1 MTVIAQNLVA
11 SRNATVYGDAMH
23 TLQKLIF
30 IVFGLLLA
38 ATPAF
43 AAITDWQDIGGGRA
57 RLVAMIDA
65 ETNMVRGAIE
75 IELEDGW
82 KTYWREPGS
91 SGIPPQFDFTGS
103 RHFMPGEV
111 GLPAPSWL
119 KVGEEAFAG
128 YRGQTSFYFEGQPLE
143 GADGLIRLDFLAGV
157 CEQICIPAQAVF
169 EIPLE
174 SLKVTDP
181 RARVRV
187 TLARSRLPDAPRPG
201 FRIVAARQEA
211 DGALVVE
218 AELPSGPEPALFIE
232 TPKGLQHRIPEVIET
247 SEGRAVFRA
256 LPLKPGSPAEP
267 GRFRFTLSTGGTS
280 VEEWLEPSF

>member
-1 MTVIAQNLVA
+1 MRKFL
-11 SRNATVYGDAMH
+11 
-23 TLQKLIF
+23 TLF
-30 IVFGLLLA
+30 FVFMAIPLLA
-38 ATPAF
+38 AAPSF

-57 RLVAMIDA
+57 RLVAMLDP
-65 ETNMVRGAIE
+65 ETNLVRGAVE
-75 IELEDGW
+75 IELNEGW

-91 SGIPPQFDFTGS
+91 SGIPPQFNFAGS

-119 KVGEEAFAG
+119 KVGEEVFAG

-143 GADGLIRLDFLAGV
+143 GSDGLIRLDFLAGV

-187 TLARSRLPDAPRPG
+187 TLAHSRLPDAPRPG
-201 FRIVAARQEA
+201 FRILSARQES
-211 DGALVVE
+211 DGALMVE
-218 AELPSGPEPALFIE
+218 AELPQGTEPALFIE
-232 TPKGLQHRIPEVIET
+232 TPKGLQHRAAEVVD
-247 SEGRAVFRA
+247 SANGRIVFRA
-256 LPLKPGSPAEP
+256 QPLKSGTVPEP
-267 GRFRFTLSTGGTS
+267 GRYRFTLSAGGTAA
-280 VEEWLEPSF
+280 EQWIEPGL